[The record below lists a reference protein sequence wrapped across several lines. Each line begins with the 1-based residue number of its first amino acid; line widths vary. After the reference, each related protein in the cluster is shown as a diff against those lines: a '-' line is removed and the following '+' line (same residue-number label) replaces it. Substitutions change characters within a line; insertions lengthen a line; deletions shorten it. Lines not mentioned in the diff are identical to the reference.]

1 MEKPEGIIT
10 EEDTVYE
17 LLTKHP
23 ELKEV
28 LIKIS
33 PKFKN
38 LQNPVMFNTVAK
50 ITSLGKASKIGNIYI
65 KEMLYELNEAIG
77 KGREFLTYFKSQ
89 IPKMQEEFMK
99 KEFGTGKTENNID
112 KPKWLEQIA
121 SFETFDAR
129 KIEEEPFTFILD
141 KAGSIKSGSGFVL
154 IQKFEPAPIINYL
167 QTQGFESYVV
177 KTSEEEVRVYLYK
190 K

>member
-17 LLTKHP
+17 VLTKHP

-38 LQNPVMFNTVAK
+38 LQNPVLFNTVARV
-50 ITSLGKASKIGNIYI
+50 TSLGKASKIGNIYI

-77 KGREFLTYFKSQ
+77 KSGEFLTYFKSQ
-89 IPKMQEEFMK
+89 IPKMQEEFLK
-99 KEFGTGKTENNID
+99 KQFGTGVAGNEGG
-112 KPKWLEQIA
+112 KPAWMEKSAGFPE
-121 SFETFDAR
+121 FDAR
-129 KIEEEPFTFILD
+129 KVDGEPFTFIMD
-141 KAGSIKSGSGFVL
+141 KAGSVVSGGGFVL
-154 IQKFEPAPIINYL
+154 VQKFEPAPIINYL
-167 QTQGFESYVV
+167 QTQGFESFTD
-177 KTSEEEVRVYLYK
+177 KKNENEVRVYFYK

>member
-10 EEDTVYE
+10 EEDTVYDV
-17 LLTKHP
+17 LTKYP
-23 ELKEV
+23 GLKEV
-28 LIKIS
+28 LIRIS

-77 KGREFLTYFKSQ
+77 KGGEFLNFFKSQ
-89 IPKMQEEFMK
+89 IPKMQEEFLK
-99 KEFGTGKTENNID
+99 KQFGTGSAEKGAE
-112 KPKWLEQIA
+112 KPEWMGQSSA
-121 SFETFDAR
+121 FEEFDAR
-129 KIEEEPFTFILD
+129 KVDGEPFTFIMD
-141 KAGSIKSGSGFVL
+141 KAGSIKQGNGFVL

-167 QTQGFESYVV
+167 QTQGFESYVDK
-177 KTSEEEVRVYLYK
+177 KTEDEVRVYFHK